1 LIKALLFV
9 WQKNPELQDSSFVES
24 TTRIRAFCP
33 TAAKLADIEVLPLE
47 GSCGQAVTLGI
58 LVTMATV
65 TPKPRNPRLAS

>member
-1 LIKALLFV
+1 M
-9 WQKNPELQDSSFVES
+9 ES